1 MWLEILW
8 VVSALVVIVLFAW
21 QMEKVKERVERLE
34 TVFKQLGP
42 TAEAR
47 LQENGTKVV
56 MPSKWYDDMEE
67 S

>member
-8 VVSALVVIVLFAW
+8 VVSALVVIVSFAW
-21 QMEKVKERVERLE
+21 QMEKVKGRVERLE